1 MIWNQKFNFDEIGTS
16 WTIEYTGVSKLSPEL
31 LIEKIRAEINKFSRV
46 FSRFDKNSAVFK
58 SSQTASEIIVPK
70 AYLPLL
76 DIYKSLYKLTDGL
89 FTPLIGNLLSESGY
103 DENYSL
109 VQKKLNP
116 VPQWDQVIEI
126 SRESINFKKPWLL
139 DFGAA
144 GKGFIIDLIGELL
157 VDQNIK
163 SYCIDAGGDI
173 RYKSDNNQK
182 LKIGLEHPDN
192 LDQVLGIANL
202 ETGSICGSS
211 GNRRKW
217 ANLHHIFNPKKLDS
231 VREVLA
237 VWVVSDTALIADAL
251 STALFLVNPEKLSA
265 DFQFQFLIIYPDFT
279 FKKSPDFPGEV
290 YVA

>member
-126 SRESINFKKPWLL
+126 SRESIKFKKPWLL

-237 VWVVSDTALIADAL
+237 VWVISDTALIADAL
-251 STALFLVNPEKLSA
+251 STALFFVNPEKLST
-265 DFQFQFLIIYPDFT
+265 DFQFQFLIIYPDLT
-279 FKKSPDFPGEV
+279 FKKSSDFPGEV